1 MVPTCRVKTI
11 RYIPGGRF
19 AAYVVRNEKFIIRG
33 EKKRSKELSIKL
45 TPKSFGV
52 KPCK

>member
-1 MVPTCRVKTI
+1 MVTICQVKTI

-33 EKKRSKELSIKL
+33 EKNFQ
-45 TPKSFGV
+45 KSSQSTDTTVVFV
-52 KPCK
+52 SEV